1 MNNPFE
7 LFASIISDNPKDVFS
22 NLRIY
27 EDTKV
32 SGIHFDVM
40 DGNFVPRFGLYP
52 ELLREIRNS
61 TSLPIEVHLMTTNF
75 EKYSSQ
81 FSEIGANRIVFH
93 VEATDSLIDSIKIV
107 KDLGIE
113 AGIAINPKTNLE
125 FVNQIANEIDYIML
139 MAITPGIPKHTF
151 IESTYK
157 KITDLKK
164 ILILNS
170 SKAKIGVDGGVTFDN
185 ARQICRMG
193 ADVLICGSGTFFDS
207 TRSLKENIKLLQ
219 KVLE

>member
-1 MNNPFE
+1 
-7 LFASIISDNPKDVFS
+7 
-22 NLRIY
+22 
-27 EDTKV
+27 
-32 SGIHFDVM
+32 
-40 DGNFVPRFGLYP
+40 
-52 ELLREIRNS
+52 
-61 TSLPIEVHLMTTNF
+61 MTTNF

-93 VEATDSLIDSIKIV
+93 VEATDCLIDSIKIV

-219 KVLE
+219 KVLD